1 MGVIYF
7 LVSKLDLE
15 VSIFPVIHKHTASNS
30 PCGTEAWP
38 SEFFI
43 LSEPPTGF

>member
-15 VSIFPVIHKHTASNS
+15 VSIFLVIHKHTASNS
-30 PCGTEAWP
+30 PCGTGAWP
-38 SEFFI
+38 SAVVYI
-43 LSEPPTGF
+43 I